1 MNNIALIGMPGAGK
15 STIGHIL
22 AKMLD
27 YSYVDTDKLICDQSG
42 LSLHEILQAGGR
54 DALQAIEEQ
63 VICGLNLDHSVIST
77 GGSAIYSTAGMTR
90 LQQISK
96 VVYLRCELNVV
107 LERIGDGAQRGIMKR
122 PGQSIEDLFE
132 ERKILY
138 RHYADLTIDSSA
150 GSPED
155 VARKIIDMLELHAAC
170 GAERDA
176 G

>member
-1 MNNIALIGMPGAGK
+1 MTNIALIGMPGAGK

-22 AKMLD
+22 AKLLD

-42 LSLHEILQAGGR
+42 LTLHEILQAGGR

-63 VICGLNLDHSVIST
+63 VLCGLKLDHAVIST
-77 GGSAIYSTAGMTR
+77 GGSAIYSPAGMSR

-96 VVYLRCELNVV
+96 VVYLRCELSVV
-107 LERIGDGAQRGIMKR
+107 LERIGDSAQRGIMRR
-122 PGQSIEDLFE
+122 PGQSIEELFE

-138 RHYADLTIDSSA
+138 RHYADFTIDSSA
-150 GSPED
+150 GSPEE
-155 VARKIIDMLELHAAC
+155 VARKIIEVLELDSAARE
-170 GAERDA
+170 ERDA